1 MFCNAI
7 GSDRD
12 PDSSLSCNPFID
24 SLQSALKMR
33 KASLCMID
41 GNAIEVEI
49 LTAGSVTRVG
59 SLIIILCSSPVD
71 EIFVTTIE
79 VSSVAAGATSNSIPT
94 VLSALI
100 STSTTSAVR
109 TVSVSSADSLS
120 A

>member
-1 MFCNAI
+1 
-7 GSDRD
+7 
-12 PDSSLSCNPFID
+12 
-24 SLQSALKMR
+24 MR

-120 A
+120 AL

>member
-1 MFCNAI
+1 
-7 GSDRD
+7 
-12 PDSSLSCNPFID
+12 
-24 SLQSALKMR
+24 MR